1 MATKQKQIVVIII
14 VVAMMGYLFSL
25 PVKGLI
31 KPKESR
37 SSAGAKITEGR
48 PVNTS
53 INADYVSI
61 AAKAA
66 IGSNIA
72 GQITAL
78 ETSLKKA
85 GNDADKLKLQKQ
97 LAQKWDD
104 VNQAAPAAFYY
115 QAIAGKQ
122 NTYQDWVTAGDR
134 FNDGIRYTQ
143 DTVAQPALVL
153 NAVSAFQNALKLN
166 PDGLDAKTGL
176 GIAYVNGGAPS
187 PMQGISLL
195 LEVVGKDPANRKA
208 NLSLGLFAIK
218 SGQFQKGV
226 DRFKGMIAVKPEFEP
241 YFYLAECYKQ
251 LGQKKE
257 AIDAYEKSKALMP
270 DPAFTAQVDQYI
282 KELKN

>member
-14 VVAMMGYLFSL
+14 VVAIMGYLFSL

-37 SSAGAKITEGR
+37 SSAGANITEGKA
-48 PVNTS
+48 VNTS
-53 INADYVSI
+53 VNADYVSI

-66 IGSNIA
+66 IGNNIA
-72 GQITAL
+72 GEITAL
-78 ETSLKKA
+78 ETSLKNA
-85 GNDADKLKLQKQ
+85 GTDADKLKIQKQ

-115 QAIAGKQ
+115 QAIAVKQ

-134 FNDGIRYTQ
+134 FNDGIRFTQ
-143 DTVAQPALVL
+143 DTVAQPALVT

-195 LEVVGKDPANRKA
+195 LEVVGKDPKNRKA
-208 NLSLGLFAIK
+208 NMSLGLFAIK

-241 YFYLAECYKQ
+241 YFLFSRVLQATGPEKGSYRRLREKQ
-251 LGQKKE
+251 GIN
-257 AIDAYEKSKALMP
+257 ARPNVYNAS
-270 DPAFTAQVDQYI
+270 
-282 KELKN
+282 

>member
-1 MATKQKQIVVIII
+1 MAARQKQIVVLVI
-14 VVAMMGYLFSL
+14 VVAIMGYLFSL

-48 PVNTS
+48 AISTAVNV
-53 INADYVSI
+53 DYVSA
-61 AAKAA
+61 AAKTTIGTNLAA
-66 IGSNIA
+66 
-72 GQITAL
+72 QVTTL
-78 ETSLKKA
+78 ETSLKNA
-85 GNDADKLKLQKQ
+85 TTDADRLKIQKQ
-97 LAQKWDD
+97 LALKWDD

-115 QAIAGKQ
+115 QALASKQ
-122 NTYQDWVTAGDR
+122 NTYQDWIDAGDR
-134 FNDGIRYTQ
+134 FNDADRYTQ
-143 DTVAQPALVL
+143 DTIAQPVFVV

-176 GIAYVNGGAPS
+176 GVAYVNGGAAS
-187 PMQGISLL
+187 PMQGIALL

-208 NLSLGLFAIK
+208 NLNLGLFAIK

-251 LGQKKE
+251 LGMKKE
-257 AIDAYEKSKALMP
+257 AIDAYEQSKQLMP
-270 DPAFTAQVDQYI
+270 DPTFTQQVDAYI

>member
-1 MATKQKQIVVIII
+1 MKQRQKQIVVIVI
-14 VVAMMGYLFSL
+14 VVIITGGLL
-25 PVKGLI
+25 WLKPKGLI
-31 KPKESR
+31 KPKETR
-37 SSAGAKITEGR
+37 SSAGVTEAK

-53 INADYVSI
+53 INAAYVSV
-61 AAKAA
+61 AAKTAV
-66 IGSNIA
+66 GSNIA
-72 GQITAL
+72 AQITEL
-78 ETSLKKA
+78 ETSLKNA
-85 GNDADKLKLQKQ
+85 GTDAEKLQLQKQ

-104 VNQAAPAAFYY
+104 VNQPAPAAFYY

-122 NTYQDWVTAGDR
+122 NTYQDWVIAGDR
-134 FNDGIRYTQ
+134 FNDGLRYTQ
-143 DTVAQPALVL
+143 DTVAQPALVA

-166 PDGLDAKTGL
+166 PNGLDAKTGL
-176 GIAYVNGGAPS
+176 GVAYVNGGAPS

-208 NLSLGLFAIK
+208 NLNLGLFAIK

-270 DPAFTAQVDQYI
+270 DPTFTAQVDQYI

>member
-143 DTVAQPALVL
+143 DTVH
-153 NAVSAFQNALKLN
+153 N
-166 PDGLDAKTGL
+166 PL
-176 GIAYVNGGAPS
+176 
-187 PMQGISLL
+187 
-195 LEVVGKDPANRKA
+195 
-208 NLSLGLFAIK
+208 
-218 SGQFQKGV
+218 
-226 DRFKGMIAVKPEFEP
+226 
-241 YFYLAECYKQ
+241 
-251 LGQKKE
+251 
-257 AIDAYEKSKALMP
+257 
-270 DPAFTAQVDQYI
+270 
-282 KELKN
+282 